1 VCHIDSPTPNP
12 AMISVRLLLCWTL
25 LCCITGATLAEPQV
39 AAAATTTTSTQSD
52 EVDLDSLSDAEL
64 EAICYNLGF
73 ELLNNVDDELTGTKV
88 EFSHKD
94 YVEAARQCLAVK
106 EQM

>member
-1 VCHIDSPTPNP
+1 
-12 AMISVRLLLCWTL
+12 MISVRLLFWWTL
-25 LCCITGATLAEPQV
+25 LCCTTGATLAQQLQ
-39 AAAATTTTSTQSD
+39 AAERTAVGIASD
-52 EVDLDSLSDAEL
+52 SVDLESLSDAEL

-73 ELLNNVDDELTGTKV
+73 ELLNKVEDDATGAKV